1 MSDLGFRASRRSA
14 QVCTA
19 VLRVARSGPSRAY
32 RTSRARAS
40 SPYCR
45 DHACRRQGWAVS
57 AAILADGMPSSVRN
71 VHVEPYWRSSWR
83 SLSVWPGR
91 PQRPATARYCNSPTG
106 CGERDELILHDQM
119 NPGQDL
125 GEAGPVAVPQ
135 PDPAGHPVG
144 PASPRTG
151 LPQSDRVGA
160 HMDAV

>member
-45 DHACRRQGWAVS
+45 HHACRRQGWAVS

-83 SLSVWPGR
+83 SLSVCPGR
-91 PQRPATARYCNSPTG
+91 PQRPATA
-106 CGERDELILHDQM
+106 ELQLSSWLHESEMDPFCM
-119 NPGQDL
+119 VRCIRPSSRRSRSNCR
-125 GEAGPVAVPQ
+125 PQ

>member
-32 RTSRARAS
+32 RTSRALAS

-45 DHACRRQGWAVS
+45 HHACRRQGWAVS

-71 VHVEPYWRSSWR
+71 LHGEPYWRSSWR

-91 PQRPATARYCNSPTG
+91 PQRPATARYCKISEKPVQLPSRSQILLATRSARRVPEQAYHSLTG
-106 CGERDELILHDQM
+106 SALTWAQSERETA
-119 NPGQDL
+119 
-125 GEAGPVAVPQ
+125 AGSAET
-135 PDPAGHPVG
+135 A
-144 PASPRTG
+144 A
-151 LPQSDRVGA
+151 
-160 HMDAV
+160 